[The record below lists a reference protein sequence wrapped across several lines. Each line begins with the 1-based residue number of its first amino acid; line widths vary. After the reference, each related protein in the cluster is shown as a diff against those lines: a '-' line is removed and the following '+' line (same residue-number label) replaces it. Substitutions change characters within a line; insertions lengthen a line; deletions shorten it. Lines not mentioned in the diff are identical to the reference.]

1 MQPGAWRFGGALPGG
16 RRRRRR
22 EAVGLDAWLDPCFLF
37 IHPPPHD
44 VGVHVRLH
52 RSPLGGKTVY
62 RRLYASSER
71 HCVQPG
77 KDVLLEGELLGP
89 MPHSAG

>member
-1 MQPGAWRFGGALPGG
+1 MQPPGAWRFGGALPGG

-22 EAVGLDAWLDPCFLF
+22 EAVGLDAWLDDPCFLF

-52 RSPLGGKTVY
+52 RSPLGGKNGLQATL
-62 RRLYASSER
+62 RLIREALER
-71 HCVQPG
+71 
-77 KDVLLEGELLGP
+77 
-89 MPHSAG
+89 